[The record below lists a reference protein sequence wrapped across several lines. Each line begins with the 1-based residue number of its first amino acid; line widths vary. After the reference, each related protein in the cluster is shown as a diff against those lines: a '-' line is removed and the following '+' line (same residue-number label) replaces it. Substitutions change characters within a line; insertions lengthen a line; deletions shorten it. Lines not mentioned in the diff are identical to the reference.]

1 MPVPA
6 RRRAPRAGGP
16 LALALAL
23 ALNAPVS
30 AQTPPDP
37 GNPRAAPGVAPP
49 RPAPGESQSRA
60 LRERLLQLAFQ
71 EADRDHNKQLSRE
84 EAASLPGLAERF
96 EQVDSDR
103 NGQLSGEEF
112 RAADR
117 P

>member
-37 GNPRAAPGVAPP
+37 GTPRAAPGVAPP
-49 RPAPGESQSRA
+49 RPTPGESQSRA